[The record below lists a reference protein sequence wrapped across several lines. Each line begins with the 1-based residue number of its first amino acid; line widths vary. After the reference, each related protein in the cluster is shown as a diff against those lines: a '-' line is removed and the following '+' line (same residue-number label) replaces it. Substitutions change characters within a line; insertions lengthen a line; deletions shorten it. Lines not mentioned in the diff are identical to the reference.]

1 MPKPRMSWPYQRHRQ
16 ASSPPHPHKEMNFFP
31 QQPLPLGAGPGQ
43 MTFPL
48 NWQMGGK
55 DLTKGL
61 NMLTLSPQQPGGKS
75 GQQTSKGPEN
85 NLYSPFEEKV
95 RPCIDLI
102 DSLRALG
109 VEQDLALPTIAVIGD
124 QSSGKS
130 SVLEALSGVPLPRG
144 SGIITRC
151 PLALRLKKKECPWQ
165 GRISYRKVELQL
177 QDPSQVEREIRKAQD
192 AIAGSGVGI
201 SHELISLEVTSPEV
215 PDLTLIDLPGITR
228 VAVGN
233 QPQDI
238 GLQIKALIRKYIQ
251 EQQTINLVVVPCNVD
266 IATTEALRMAQEVDP
281 EGDRTIGILTKPDL
295 VDTGAEKVVL
305 NVMQNLTYHLKKG
318 YMIVKCRGQ
327 QEILNKLSLAEATKR
342 EIAFF
347 HSHPHFRILLEEG
360 KATVPRLA
368 ERLTVELIGHI
379 SKSLPLLFS
388 QIKEIHQSATEELRL
403 CGASV
408 PSNDADKMFFLIEKI
423 KVFNQ
428 DIENLAEGEEIVKEK
443 EARLYNKI
451 REEFKSW
458 IVTLDCNSKKVKNI
472 IHEEVSK
479 YDRQYRGK
487 ELMGFVSYKTFES
500 IVRQYLE
507 ELVDPALGMLQT
519 VVEIVRQTFS
529 DTAPKN
535 FGEFSNLNQ
544 TTQNKVDSIAAR
556 AAERAEGLIRLQFRM
571 EQLVF
576 CQDDIYRVDLKA
588 VREELFNPVAE
599 HPQSLQLRLPF
610 VNGPS
615 PVSSITEIGVHV
627 NAYFMGTSQ
636 RLANQIPFII
646 QYCVLQESRDHL
658 QKAMMQMLQGRE
670 QYSWLLQEE
679 SHTSAKRHFLK
690 EKIHR
695 LAEARHTLSKFSQ
708 SLQG

>member
-31 QQPLPLGAGPGQ
+31 QQPLPLGAAPGQ

-61 NMLTLSPQQPGGKS
+61 NMPTLSPQQPGGKS

-238 GLQIKALIRKYIQ
+238 GLQIKALIKKYIQ

-295 VDTGAEKVVL
+295 VDKGAEKVVL

-347 HSHPHFRILLEEG
+347 RSHPHFRILLEEG

-368 ERLTVELIGHI
+368 ERLTIELIWHI
-379 SKSLPLLFS
+379 SKSLPLLIS

-408 PSNDADKMFFLIEKI
+408 PSNEADKMFFLIEKI

-428 DIENLAEGEEIVKEK
+428 DIENLVEGEEIVKGK
-443 EARLYNKI
+443 ETRLYNKI

-458 IVTLDCNSKKVKNI
+458 IVTLDCNA
-472 IHEEVSK
+472 
-479 YDRQYRGK
+479 QK
-487 ELMGFVSYKTFES
+487 E
-500 IVRQYLE
+500 
-507 ELVDPALGMLQT
+507 T
-519 VVEIVRQTFS
+519 VQQTFS
-529 DTAPKN
+529 DTAQKN
-535 FGEFSNLNQ
+535 FGEFCNLNQ
-544 TTQNKVDSIAAR
+544 TTQNKVESITAH

-576 CQDDIYRVDLKA
+576 CQDDIYRVDLTA

-599 HPQSLQLRLPF
+599 HPQNLQLRLPF

-615 PVSSITEIGVHV
+615 PVSSLTEIGVHV

-658 QKAMMQMLQGRE
+658 QKAMMQMLHGRE
-670 QYSWLLQEE
+670 HYSWLLQEE
-679 SHTSAKRHFLK
+679 SHTSAKRNFLK

-695 LAEARHTLSKFSQ
+695 LAEARHALSKFAQ